1 MLKSGHNR
9 IAWAVSAALFALA
22 LAVLPGCRQSSSGE
36 EIKVKITDEG
46 GGEAAQTPSQED
58 LLRLA
63 RSEGELTWFTSI
75 SASEAGAF
83 IKRFE
88 ARYPGIAVRLVR
100 GSTFDLVDRIQ
111 REIDQGEPQA
121 DVLHVLD
128 PAIFVQLRERGELA
142 LYEAPPAA
150 AIPPAYKDPG
160 YWTAARLVT
169 IGLAYDASKTGTN
182 APKSWS
188 TLLSSRWRGKLGLKD
203 AQSAGSAYAQ
213 YYFLREKY
221 GVSYWEKMAG
231 LGPRIYKTED
241 DLLKALQT
249 GEIQVAAGIIV
260 RKLGAAGGKG
270 HLRTIFPND
279 GVPLVPGPVAILS
292 RAPHPNAAKL
302 FVNYTLSADGQ
313 AALRDLLGA
322 YSARP
327 DVQAPHGWPALNSLP
342 LLRPDSGW
350 DEYLSKQGQLREEYT
365 RLFHGE
371 SE

>member
-1 MLKSGHNR
+1 L
-9 IAWAVSAALFALA
+9 
-22 LAVLPGCRQSSSGE
+22 
-36 EIKVKITDEG
+36 VK
-46 GGEAAQTPSQED
+46 
-58 LLRLA
+58 LA

-75 SASEAGAF
+75 TASEAGAF
-83 IKRFE
+83 VKRFE
-88 ARYPGIAVRLVR
+88 AKYPGITVRLVR

-111 REIDQGEPQA
+111 REIDQGVPQA

-142 LYEAPPAA
+142 LYEPPTAS
-150 AIPPAYKDPG
+150 AIPPEYKDPG
-160 YWTAARLVT
+160 YWTSARLVT
-169 IGLAYDASKTGTN
+169 IGVAYDAGKIGAAN

-188 TLLSSRWRGKLGLKD
+188 ALLHPRWKGKLGLKD

-221 GVSYWEKMAG
+221 GVSYWEQMAN
-231 LGPRIYKTED
+231 LSPRIYKTED
-241 DLLKALQT
+241 DLLKALRV

-260 RKLGAAGGKG
+260 RKMEGADKG
-270 HLRTIFPND
+270 RLKTVWPDD
-279 GVPLVPGPVAILS
+279 GVPLVPGPVAILN

-327 DVQAPHGWPALNSLP
+327 DVKAPDGWPALNTLP
-342 LLRPDSGW
+342 LLRPDNGW
-350 DEYLSKQGQLREEYT
+350 AEYLQKQVPLRAEYS